1 MTQKSASRRQ
11 RDANRRAEMGITSGK
26 KTFDRE
32 KTSRCWYQLKE
43 VHGRSQRSI
52 EKLAELIAQYN
63 HPVVLMKIAKN
74 GDEAAFNAVQAK
86 IPPAVAEMAKVFQE
100 LWDSH
105 ADKKK
110 LCLSFEELQQAFRIF
125 EAYQTFDIDLF
136 NTFQPIIGELNV
148 IYNKALG
155 QLLEAQDELKLKMAT
170 EGGLPVSDVVLNEGD
185 VPAQAQ
191 EVEAPKELG
200 MDGISPD
207 QKARG
212 ETSAIVQIDELG
224 VVEESISVDPAVGRG
239 LIHI

>member
-11 RDANRRAEMGITSGK
+11 RDANRRAQMGIASGK

-43 VHGRSQRSI
+43 VHSRSQRSI

-74 GDEAAFNAVQAK
+74 GDQAAFNAIQAK
-86 IPPAVAEMAKVFQE
+86 IPPAVEAMAKDFQA

-105 ADKKK
+105 ADKRK

-148 IYNKALG
+148 IYNKALS
-155 QLLEAQDELKLKMAT
+155 QLLEAQDELKLKMAADGT
-170 EGGLPVSDVVLNEGD
+170 LPVSDVVFKEGEI
-185 VPAQAQ
+185 PAAAK
-191 EVEAPKELG
+191 EVEEPKELG

-207 QKARG
+207 QPTA
-212 ETSAIVQIDELG
+212 
-224 VVEESISVDPAVGRG
+224 VEEPIDVDPAVGRG